1 MVGQCIAEWSRAT
14 RVSLLERVQVEVCQS
29 RNWLV
34 PVVVVVVV
42 VVDPRPVSLHR
53 AVTIPPGD
61 STPMSGWLVPV
72 SIRGLWSE
80 PDRSG

>member
-42 VVDPRPVSLHR
+42 GSRPVSLHR
-53 AVTIPPGD
+53 AVTIPPRRLH
-61 STPMSGWLVPV
+61 PH
-72 SIRGLWSE
+72 
-80 PDRSG
+80 DRVARAGVNQRALE